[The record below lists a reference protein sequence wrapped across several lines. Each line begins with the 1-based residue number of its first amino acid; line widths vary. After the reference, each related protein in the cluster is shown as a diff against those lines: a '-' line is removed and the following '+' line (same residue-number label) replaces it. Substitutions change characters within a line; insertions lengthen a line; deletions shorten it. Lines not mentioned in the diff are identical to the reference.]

1 MKYLSV
7 IILKSF
13 FSERHLP
20 KTIYYFNT
28 AIQQPIHHGS
38 GVKFLYIFCE
48 ICIGSGAYFL
58 FKKKVWLKHNQA
70 NSLKVVCGSLYTMDS
85 VHPCF
90 WDSMTHKAEVTSG
103 LHRKQ
108 LLPLSCWHI
117 QLPASGWYCLLPLF
131 LALFSVC
138 VCLFFFSFLFFSSL
152 SLHIFSL

>member
-103 LHRKQ
+103 LHRKTITAPS
-108 LLPLSCWHI
+108 LLTHTVASFWLVLSSPI
-117 QLPASGWYCLLPLF
+117 FSGFIL
-131 LALFSVC
+131 C
-138 VCLFFFSFLFFSSL
+138 VCLSLFLLFSLLFFSL
-152 SLHIFSL
+152 SPHI